1 MSKRINFKHSDALLN
16 KMFEAIHGYD
26 LAVLYPNLEN
36 IEKKRLIELIDD
48 EKLSDMFVEL
58 EHEDQID
65 VLNYLSQTK
74 QKQLIRSLESDDL
87 KEFIENLD
95 EQTQNTYLKYLTKI
109 KAKTIQLLLTYEE
122 DQAASIMTTDFIKIK
137 EDQSIKEATNTII
150 SLSKDNDYIDTVFVV
165 NQEDQLVGLIDLK
178 DLIIA
183 RESQSL
189 KSVIEE
195 ENYFVFE
202 DDSIEKAIDMVQNYD
217 RNAIPVLN
225 HSHQILGII
234 TADDIFD
241 ELIEDYDDDYQRIA
255 LVQDHTSS
263 LTSIQRS
270 KQRLPWLF
278 IAVVLN
284 LITVS
289 ILSMFEATL
298 EAVTVLILFQ
308 PMILG
313 MAGNIGTQSLAVTIL
328 GIHQDMFEENNKAT
342 KHIFKEI
349 SIGLL
354 NSFLLAAIAFTFV
367 TILLTIL
374 GTSVQTPIDIAKVV
388 GIAIFSAM
396 SISSTMGAIVPL
408 SLNKLKIDPASA
420 SGPIMTTINDI
431 IALVLYFGIAT
442 IMFL

>member
-1 MSKRINFKHSDALLN
+1 MAKRINFKHSDALLD

-26 LAVLYPNLEN
+26 LALLYPSLED
-36 IEKKRLIELIDD
+36 IEKKRMIELIKDD
-48 EKLSDMFVEL
+48 KLSDMFVEL

-65 VLNYLSQTK
+65 VLKYLSQNK
-74 QKQLIRSLESDDL
+74 QKQLIKSLESDDL
-87 KEFIENLD
+87 KEFIEGLD
-95 EQTQNTYLKYLTKI
+95 VDKQKEYLKYLTKV
-109 KAKTIQLLLTYEE
+109 KAKTIELLLTYE
-122 DQAASIMTTDFIKIK
+122 DDHAASIMTTDFITIR
-137 EDQSIKEATNTII
+137 DNMTIKEATNKITTT
-150 SLSKDNDYIDTVFVV
+150 SKDKDYIDTIFVV
-165 NQEDQLVGLIDLK
+165 NDVNHLIGLIDIK

-183 RESQSL
+183 RASQSL
-189 KSVIEE
+189 KDMIEE
-195 ENYFVFE
+195 EDYFVLE
-202 DDSIEKAIDMVQNYD
+202 NDSIEKAIDMVQDYD
-217 RNAIPVLN
+217 RNAIPVLD
-225 HSHQILGII
+225 HHHHIIGII

-278 IAVVLN
+278 IAVLLN

-289 ILSMFEATL
+289 LLSMFEATL
-298 EAVTVLILFQ
+298 EAVTVLVLFQ

-328 GIHQDMFEENNKAT
+328 GLHQDIFDQKSKAK
-342 KHIFKEI
+342 KHVFKEI
-349 SIGLL
+349 SIGLV
-354 NSFLLAAIAFTFV
+354 NSFILAIIAFIFV
-367 TILLTIL
+367 TTLLSITN
-374 GTSVQTPIDIAKVV
+374 SSNQTALDIAKVV

-396 SISSTMGAIVPL
+396 SISSMMGAIVPL
-408 SLNKLKIDPASA
+408 TLHRFKIDPASA
-420 SGPIMTTINDI
+420 SGPIMTTVNDI

>member
-1 MSKRINFKHSDALLN
+1 MSKRINFKHSDALLD

-26 LAVLYPNLEN
+26 LAVLYPNLED
-36 IEKKRLIELIDD
+36 IEKKRMIELIK
-48 EKLSDMFVEL
+48 ENKLSDMFVEL
-58 EHEDQID
+58 AHEDQVD
-65 VLNYLSQTK
+65 VLNYLSINK
-74 QKQLIRSLESDDL
+74 QKQLIKNLESDDL
-87 KEFIENLD
+87 KEFIEGLD
-95 EQTQNTYLKYLTKI
+95 EDKQKEYLKYLTKV
-109 KAKTIQLLLTYEE
+109 KAKTIELLLTYEE
-122 DQAASIMTTDFIKIK
+122 DHAASIMTTDFITIHV
-137 EDQSIKEATNTII
+137 DMSIKEATNKITTT
-150 SLSKDNDYIDTVFVV
+150 SKDNDYIDTIFVV
-165 NQEDQLVGLIDLK
+165 NDLNELIGLIDIK

-183 RESQSL
+183 RSSQLL
-189 KSVIEE
+189 KNLIEE
-195 ENYFVFE
+195 EDYFVIE
-202 DDSIEKAIDMVQNYD
+202 DDSIEKAINMVQDYD
-217 RNAIPVLN
+217 RNAIPVLD
-225 HSHQILGII
+225 HYHHIIGII

-241 ELIEDYDDDYQRIA
+241 ELIDDYDDDYQRLA
-255 LVQDHTSS
+255 LIQDHVTS
-263 LTSIQRS
+263 LTSIERS

-289 ILSMFEATL
+289 LLSMFEATL

-328 GIHQDMFEENNKAT
+328 GLHQDMFDQNSKAK

-354 NSFLLAAIAFTFV
+354 NSAILAILAFGFV
-367 TILLTIL
+367 TALLTV
-374 GTSVQTPIDIAKVV
+374 TNSSDQTPFDIAKVV

-396 SISSTMGAIVPL
+396 SISSMMGAIVPL
-408 SLNKLKIDPASA
+408 SLHKFKIDPASA
-420 SGPIMTTINDI
+420 SGPLMTTLNDI